1 MRWTRKLRLRLRSLF
16 RSRSVEE
23 ELTEELHYHLERLID
38 DHIAAGASPDDARYA
53 ALREMG
59 AIEQR
64 KEECRDARGLR
75 LIEAIRGDL
84 RYSVRQ
90 LRKYPV
96 FTAAAVLTIA
106 VGVGPNATMATI
118 ISSVFRPLPV
128 ADADRLAVLATTIS
142 GNPRIWQRLA
152 YPDLQDY
159 RASETPFSDMAAWDL
174 SPVGLTV
181 DGGTDRLMATAVSG
195 NYFSTLR
202 LDPVAGRLILPS
214 DGELGGT
221 HPIAVLSHSYWS
233 RRFGAST
240 SIVGREVRIDGRP
253 FTVVGVAP
261 ENFHGTFALLSSEL
275 YVPLELFQSQARL
288 SNRDV
293 LAVRVIARLKS
304 GVALNQARA
313 SMEIVARRLEADHP
327 VTNAGRQIRVYWERL
342 ARPEP
347 QNASQAPVLAALFLM
362 LVGAILLIACANVLG
377 LFLAKGLGRGREMA
391 IRRALGASRSD
402 LVRLCVVEALV
413 IAFLGAFGGAIA
425 GVALARTL
433 GSVAAT
439 PGFPLFLD
447 FQLDWTTVSY
457 LGILMVVSTLL
468 IGLLPALR
476 ASRVDPRSDLSEG
489 KTSTEGRR
497 RQLMRKSLSAAQIAG
512 SVVLLVVCGLFI
524 RSVQSL
530 QSVDLGFD
538 EDRVLLAS
546 TDPGSV
552 GYDADRAR
560 AFYESLDTAVEALPE
575 VESAAASVFVPFG
588 TGNSTPYIAA
598 EGQPPPSSTTG
609 LLADRHLV
617 TGDYFRTIGTPLVRG
632 RTFSSVDT
640 KGSPEVAVVNEA
652 LAAHLWQGEDPV
664 GRRFHSSSGPGAP
677 LEVIGVVPNARY
689 RRGEISGP
697 AVPRFFVSLDQFD
710 GIART
715 LHVRSRPPT
724 AGTLT
729 SRVTA
734 AIRRLDSAVP
744 VYDVYTLERQ
754 INDSGGGFGGVRG
767 AAVITGV
774 LGLMA
779 LSLALVGTYG
789 VLSFTVR
796 ARTREIGIRMAFGLT
811 PSRVFRMV
819 LRESWKIAL
828 TGVVIGL
835 VLSFAAGKVME
846 GFLFGVVP
854 YDPVTLLA
862 VVILMS
868 GISTL
873 VGFLPARRASRMN
886 PIETLRY
893 E

>member
-1 MRWTRKLRLRLRSLF
+1 MRWSTKLRLRLRSLF
-16 RSRSVEE
+16 QSRSVEQ
-23 ELTEELHYHLERLID
+23 ELTEELQYHLEHLID
-38 DHIAAGASPDDARYA
+38 DHIAAGVSPDDARYA

-59 AIEQR
+59 AMEQR
-64 KEECRDARGLR
+64 KEECRDARGLG
-75 LIEAIRGDL
+75 LVEAVRSDL

-106 VGVGPNATMATI
+106 VGIGPNATMATI

-142 GNPRIWQRLA
+142 GNPRIWQRVA
-152 YPDLQDY
+152 YPDLQDF
-159 RASETPFSDMAAWDL
+159 RASETPLSEIAAWDL
-174 SPVGLTV
+174 SPVGLTA
-181 DGGTDRLMATAVSG
+181 DGRTDRLMATAVSG

-202 LDPVAGRLILPS
+202 LDPAAGRLILPS

-221 HPIAVLSHSYWS
+221 QPIAVLSHSYWS
-233 RRFGAST
+233 RRFGASP
-240 SIVGREVRIDGRP
+240 SIVGREVRIDGRS

-261 ENFHGTFALLSSEL
+261 ENFYGTFALLSSEL

-288 SNRDV
+288 VNRDV
-293 LAVRVIARLKS
+293 LAVRVIARLKP
-304 GVALNQARA
+304 GVSLDQARA
-313 SMEIVARRLEADHP
+313 SADTVARRLEGDHP
-327 VTNAGRQIRVYWERL
+327 ATNAGRRVRVYSERT

-347 QNASQAPVLAALFLM
+347 QNASQAPVLAALFSM

-413 IAFLGAFGGAIA
+413 IAFLGASGGAIA

-433 GSVAAT
+433 ASVAAT

-447 FQLDWTTVSY
+447 IQLDWATASY

-476 ASRVDPRSDLSEG
+476 ASRVDPRADLSEG

-497 RQLMRKSLSAAQIAG
+497 RQLIRKGLAAAQIAG
-512 SVVLLVVCGLFI
+512 SVVLLVVCGLFM

-546 TDPGSV
+546 TDPGAV

-598 EGQPPPSSTTG
+598 EGQPPPSSATG
-609 LLADRHLV
+609 LLADQHLV
-617 TGDYFRTIGTPLVRG
+617 TGDYFRTIGTPLLRG
-632 RTFSSVDT
+632 RTFAAVDT
-640 KGSPEVAVVNEA
+640 KGSPKVAVVNEA

-664 GRRFHSSSGPGAP
+664 GRRFRSSSEPDAP
-677 LEVIGVVPNARY
+677 LEVIGVVRNARY

-710 GIART
+710 GVART
-715 LHVRSRPPT
+715 LHVRSRPAT

-729 SRVTA
+729 SRVTE

-774 LGLMA
+774 LGLLA

-811 PSRVFRMV
+811 PSRVFRML
-819 LRESWKIAL
+819 LRESWSIAL
-828 TGVVIGL
+828 IGVAIGL
-835 VLSFAAGKVME
+835 ALSFAAGKVME

-854 YDPVTLLA
+854 YDPATLFA
-862 VVILMS
+862 VIVLM
-868 GISTL
+868 GAISTL

>member
-1 MRWTRKLRLRLRSLF
+1 MRWTKKLRLRLRSLF
-16 RSRSVEE
+16 RSRSVEQ
-23 ELTEELHYHLERLID
+23 ELTEELQYHLERLIA
-38 DHIAAGASPDDARYA
+38 DHIVAGASLDDARYA
-53 ALREMG
+53 ALQEMG
-59 AIEQR
+59 GTEQR

-75 LIEAIRGDL
+75 LIEAVRSDL

-96 FTAAAVLTIA
+96 FTVAAVLTIA
-106 VGVGPNATMATI
+106 VGIGPNATMATI

-128 ADADRLAVLATTIS
+128 GDADRLAVLATTIS
-142 GNPRIWQRLA
+142 GNPRIWQRVA

-174 SPVGLTV
+174 NPVGLTV
-181 DGGTDRLMATAVSG
+181 DGRTDRLMATAVSG
-195 NYFSTLR
+195 NYFATLR
-202 LDPVAGRLILPS
+202 LDPAAGRLILPS

-221 HPIAVLSHSYWS
+221 QPIAVLSHSYWS

-253 FTVVGVAP
+253 FTVVGVAS

-275 YVPLELFQSQARL
+275 YVPLELFQPQARL

-293 LAVRVIARLKS
+293 LAIRVISRVKP
-304 GVALNQARA
+304 GVALEQARA
-313 SMEIVARRLEADHP
+313 SMDAVARRLENDHP
-327 VTNAGRQIRVYWERL
+327 ATNAGRRIRVYWERL

-347 QNASQAPVLAALFLM
+347 QNASQAPVLAVLFLM
-362 LVGAILLIACANVLG
+362 LVGVTLLIACANVLG

-402 LVRLCVVEALV
+402 LVRLCVVEASV
-413 IAFLGAFGGAIA
+413 IAFLGASGGAIA

-433 GSVAAT
+433 ASVATT

-447 FQLDWTTVSY
+447 FQLDWTTASY
-457 LGILMVVSTLL
+457 LGVLMVVSTLL

-497 RQLMRKSLSAAQIAG
+497 RQRIRKALAAAQIAG

-538 EDRVLLAS
+538 ANRVLLAS
-546 TDPGSV
+546 TDPGAV
-552 GYDADRAR
+552 GYDVGKAR
-560 AFYESLDTAVEALPE
+560 AFYESLDTALEALPG

-588 TGNSTPYIAA
+588 TANSTPYIAA
-598 EGQPPPSSTTG
+598 EGGPAPSSTTG
-609 LLADRHLV
+609 FLADRHLV
-617 TGDYFRTIGTPLVRG
+617 TGDYFSTMGTPLRRG
-632 RTFSSVDT
+632 RTFSTADT
-640 KGSPEVAVVNEA
+640 KGSPKVAVVNEA
-652 LAAHLWQGEDPV
+652 LAERLWPGEDPL
-664 GRRFHSSSGPGAP
+664 GRRFRSSFEPEGR

-689 RRGEISGP
+689 RRDEIGGP

-710 GIART
+710 GVART
-715 LHVRSRPPT
+715 LHVRSRMPT

-729 SRVTA
+729 SGVTE

-744 VYDVYTLERQ
+744 VYDVYTLEQQ

-774 LGLMA
+774 LGLLA
-779 LSLALVGTYG
+779 LTLALVGTYG

-811 PSRVFRMV
+811 PSRVFRML
-819 LRESWKIAL
+819 LRETWTIAL
-828 TGVVIGL
+828 FGVGIGL
-835 VLSFAAGKVME
+835 AVSFVAGRAMQ
-846 GFLFGVVP
+846 GFLFGVAP
-854 YDPVTLLA
+854 YDPITLLT
-862 VVILMS
+862 VLILMG